1 MPTAPA
7 NLSIWYAPLVPMA
20 LAWSAGIVVDRLA
33 PFAPLLAALV
43 AFAALFAWMF
53 RRQRDSLRALFP
65 LWLAIAA
72 VGALRHH
79 VYLHAVPADDVRHRA
94 TAEGSI
100 VHLRGTIEREPTTQR
115 GKDDALR
122 TFPAQD
128 ATRFVLRV
136 TMIEAAG
143 IEQQASGLV
152 QVHVAAR
159 MEKVHVGD
167 DVRLIGALKFPDGPS
182 NPGGQDYA
190 GYLRDQGISA
200 TLAVPPTP
208 QAATLVRQ
216 GWPAT
221 FFGWLA
227 VVRDWGATTLGSL
240 LPPRQQALAQAL
252 LLGDGSAMTG
262 DDWEK
267 YLRTGVIHV
276 LAISGQHLVVLAAFF
291 GFVGRFMPIRR
302 RTLATTIALALLA
315 YSLLT
320 GGRPP
325 AMRAAWAVLLYSGG
339 ILLRRPVMPANVLA
353 FAWLGV
359 TILNPT
365 DVFNTGC
372 QLSFLAVAVLYWGTS
387 WMHPTSEDPLD
398 KLLDQSRSPLSRFA
412 LTAGRWIAMQ
422 YAMNALVWLAVAPLV
437 AGRFHVLS
445 PSALLLGP
453 PIVWLSSLALL
464 FGFGLLLFSPLGIL
478 AWPFAEFARLCL
490 AGCESLV
497 DLALRLPGSFQ
508 FVADIPS
515 WWLAVFYI
523 GLLAALVLPTLRE
536 RWRRMASAGAGW
548 LFLGTLLTF
557 GLLRPAELRIA
568 FLDIGHGGCTVIETP
583 DGKVRVYDAGSL
595 AGPDITRRHIAPY
608 LWHRGIRRIDELM
621 LSHADLD
628 HYNGAGSLAER
639 FSIGAVVTTP
649 TFRDRTT
656 PGAQETIASLNARNI
671 PFRIV
676 KAGEEWDESGIAWQV
691 LHPPAEGPAGPEN
704 VRSLTLR
711 IKTPG
716 LSLLITGDL
725 EGDGMARV
733 LMMPAEPVDVM
744 QAPHHGSRLANVP
757 ALAAWATPKLVVVNQ
772 AMPKGKQVDPYAKY
786 GGRMWSTW
794 REGTVTIRRAGE
806 KFEAMSF
813 RTNQRMS
820 W

>member
-1 MPTAPA
+1 MATASA
-7 NLSIWYAPLVPMA
+7 NLSIWQAPLIPLT

-33 PFAPLLAALV
+33 PVAPLLAALV
-43 AFAALFAWMF
+43 AATALTAWML
-53 RRQRDSLRALFP
+53 RNRNDSLRALFP
-65 LWLAIAA
+65 LWIAIAA

-79 VYLHAVPADDVRHRA
+79 VYLHATPADDVRFRA
-94 TAEGSI
+94 TAEGAI
-100 VHLRGTIEREPTTQR
+100 VHLRGIIDREPSMQR
-115 GKDDALR
+115 GKDSALR

-128 ATRFVLRV
+128 ATRFVLRA
-136 TMIEAAG
+136 TAIELTG
-143 IEQQASGLV
+143 DEMPASGLV

-167 DVRLIGALKFPDGPS
+167 EVHLIGTLKLADGPS

-200 TLAVPPTP
+200 QMNVPPTP
-208 QAATLVRQ
+208 QAVMLVRQ

-227 VVRDWGATTLGSL
+227 VVRDWGATTLGAW

-291 GFVGRFMPIRR
+291 GFLGRFVPIRR
-302 RTLATTIALALLA
+302 RTLAIAIAAVLLGYA
-315 YSLLT
+315 LLT

-339 ILLRRPVMPANVLA
+339 IVFRRPVMPANVLA

-365 DVFNTGC
+365 DLFNTGC

-387 WMHPTSEDPLD
+387 WLQRESDDPLE
-398 KLLDQSRSPLSRFA
+398 KLLDQSRSPLTRFA
-412 LTAGRWIAMQ
+412 LLLLRWLAVQ

-464 FGFGLLLFSPLGIL
+464 FGFGLLLFSPIALL
-478 AWPFAEFARLCL
+478 AAPFAELARLCL
-490 AGCESLV
+490 AGCEWLV
-497 DLALRLPGSFQ
+497 DLGIRIPGSFQ
-508 FVADIPS
+508 FVADLPG
-515 WWLAVFYI
+515 WWLGVFYAVLI
-523 GLLAALVLPTLRE
+523 ALLVLPSVQA
-536 RWRRMASAGAGW
+536 RWRWIAVGSTAW
-548 LFLGTLLTF
+548 LGLGVLITF
-557 GLLRPAELRIA
+557 GMLRSAELRIA
-568 FLDIGHGGCTVIETP
+568 FLDVGHGGCTVIETP
-583 DGKVRVYDAGSL
+583 DGKVRIYDAGSL
-595 AGPDITRRHIAPY
+595 AGPDVTRRHIAPY
-608 LWHRGIRRIDELM
+608 LWHRGIRRIDALM

-639 FSIGAVVTTP
+639 FAIGTVVTAP
-649 TFRDRTT
+649 SFPERTT
-656 PGAQETIASLNARNI
+656 PGAQETIASLKGRGI

-676 KAGEEWDESGIAWQV
+676 KAGDAWEEAGVAWHV
-691 LHPPAEGPAGPEN
+691 LHPNEQGPEGPEN

-711 IKTPG
+711 LKTAG
-716 LSLLITGDL
+716 LSLLLTGDL
-725 EGDGMARV
+725 EGDGLARV
-733 LMMPAEPVDVM
+733 LKMPASPVDVV
-744 QAPHHGSRLANVP
+744 QAPHHGSRLSNVP
-757 ALAAWATPKLVVVNQ
+757 ALAAWATPKLVAVNQ
-772 AMPKGKQVDPYAKY
+772 AMPKGKQVDPYAKH
-786 GGRMWSTW
+786 GGRLWSTW
-794 REGTVTIRRAGE
+794 REGTITILRVGDSI
-806 KFEAMSF
+806 EATTF
-813 RTNQRMS
+813 RTGQRMS

>member
-1 MPTAPA
+1 MATAPA
-7 NLSIWYAPLVPMA
+7 NQSIWHAPLVPMA
-20 LAWSAGIVVDRLA
+20 LAWSAGIALDRLA
-33 PFAPLLAALV
+33 PIAPIVSVL
-43 AFAALFAWMF
+43 FAASSLFAWML
-53 RRQRDSLRALFP
+53 RSRRDSLRALFP

-100 VHLRGTIEREPTTQR
+100 VHVRGTIDREPTTQR
-115 GKDDALR
+115 GKDDPLR

-136 TMIEAAG
+136 TALEETGAEMP
-143 IEQQASGLV
+143 ASGLV

-159 MEKVHVGD
+159 MEKIHVGD
-167 DVRLIGALKFPDGPS
+167 EVRLIGTLKLPEGPS

-190 GYLRDQGISA
+190 GFLRDQGISA
-200 TLAVPPTP
+200 MLNVPPTP

-227 VVRDWGATTLGSL
+227 VVRDWGAATLAAW

-291 GFVGRFMPIRR
+291 GFLGRFVPIRR

-315 YSLLT
+315 YALLT

-339 ILLRRPVMPANVLA
+339 VLLRRPVMPANVLA

-359 TILNPT
+359 TVLNPT
-365 DVFNTGC
+365 DLFNTGC

-387 WMHPTSEDPLD
+387 WMQRESDDPLD

-412 LTAGRWIAMQ
+412 LTAGRWFAMQ

-464 FGFGLLLFSPLGIL
+464 SGFGLLLFSPLGVL
-478 AWPFAEFARLCL
+478 AFPFAEMTRLCL
-490 AGCESLV
+490 VGCEWFV
-497 DLALRLPGSFQ
+497 DLALGLPGSYQ
-508 FVADIPS
+508 FVADVPS
-515 WWLAVFYI
+515 WWFGIFYA
-523 GLLAALVLPTLRE
+523 LLLSALVIPSVRI
-536 RWRRMASAGAGW
+536 RWRWAACGGAAW
-548 LFLGTLLTF
+548 LVLGVAFAF
-557 GLLRPAELRIA
+557 GGLRSAELRIT
-568 FLDIGHGGCTVIETP
+568 FLDVGHGGCTILETP

-595 AGPDITRRHIAPY
+595 AGPDLTRRHIAPY
-608 LWHRGIRRIDELM
+608 LWSRGIRRIDELI

-639 FSIGAVVTTP
+639 FAIQTVVTTP
-649 TFRDRTT
+649 TFPERTT
-656 PGAQETIASLNARNI
+656 PGAQETLAALRGRGI

-676 KAGEEWDESGIAWQV
+676 KAGDTWEEAGVSWQV
-691 LHPPAEGPAGPEN
+691 LHPPQKGPDGPEN

-711 IKTPG
+711 VKTSR
-716 LSLLITGDL
+716 LSLLLTGDL
-725 EGDGMARV
+725 EGDGLAKV
-733 LMMPAEPVDVM
+733 LMMPAEPVDVL

-757 ALAAWATPKLVVVNQ
+757 ALAAWAAPKLVAINQ
-772 AMPKGKQVDPYAKY
+772 GMPKGKQTDPYSRLGAKV
-786 GGRMWSTW
+786 WSTW
-794 REGTVTIRRAGE
+794 REGTITIVRVGE
-806 KFEAMSF
+806 TIEATTY
-813 RTNQRMS
+813 RTGQRLS